1 MLNFFKNIKIYF
13 IILSPLF
20 LATKALSKEHTIA
33 FTYEQISFTIV
44 LISLLIVLI
53 LYTLKKYKNTNF
65 QLKDRIKELK
75 EQNNQLMK
83 VQHIV
88 KLGFWEFDVK
98 NDKLYW
104 SKEIYEI
111 FNLDPNK
118 FKPSY
123 LNFVNIVHPD
133 DRRKV
138 NEAYKQSLK
147 NKKNYSIEHRLLT
160 KDNKIKW
167 IHEECVTKF
176 DENGNPLTSTGTVQ
190 DITQNKLVQIKLQQ
204 QKKEFENI
212 FNSSKDG
219 IAILDLDFSFID
231 FNQACLDIT
240 GFKREELLEKNLLE
254 LITQKDKELIN
265 SSLEIVLKGEQIR
278 NLKKNCIVNNNK
290 IITINMSISLMPDN
304 KRVLLTVKD
313 ITSIKFVEQQTK
325 LAEMGH
331 MIENIAHQWRQPLNI
346 ISTVA
351 TSVIIEK
358 EFGKLED
365 ESLVESLDLINEKA
379 QYLSE
384 TIDIFRNYLKEK
396 KEYKK
401 VILQDRIKTAL
412 NIVKASLDINHIN
425 LIDNID
431 KIEPISI
438 NLVIGELS
446 EVIINIINNA
456 KDILIE
462 KNIAEPWV
470 KVNLKKEDNIAC
482 ITIEDNGGGVP
493 KEILNKIFEPYFTTK
508 KDSQGTGLGLNMS
521 YKIVKESLKGDLY
534 IKNTNNGA
542 KFFIE
547 LPLEN

>member
-1 MLNFFKNIKIYF
+1 MLNLKIHF
-13 IILSPLF
+13 IILIHLL
-20 LATKALSKEHTIA
+20 LATKALSKEHAIA
-33 FTYEQISFTIV
+33 FTYGQISFTIV
-44 LISLLIVLI
+44 LIFLLIVFI
-53 LYTLKKYKNTNF
+53 IYILKKYKNTNS

-75 EQNNQLMK
+75 ERNNQLMK

-160 KDNKIKW
+160 KDNTIKW
-167 IHEECVTKF
+167 IHEECITKF
-176 DENGNPLTSTGTVQ
+176 DENGNPLISTGTVQ
-190 DITQNKLVQIKLQQ
+190 DITQNKLIQIKLQQ

-219 IAILDLDFSFID
+219 IAILDLDFNFID

-240 GFKREELLEKNLLE
+240 GFKREELLEKSLLE
-254 LITQKDKELIN
+254 LIAQKDKELIK
-265 SSLEIVLKGEQIR
+265 STLEIVLKGEHIR

-290 IITINMSISLMPDN
+290 IITINISISLMPDN

-365 ESLVESLDLINEKA
+365 ESLIESLDLINEKA

-384 TIDIFRNYLKEK
+384 TIDTFRNYLKEK

-425 LIDNID
+425 LIDSID

-456 KDILIE
+456 KDILME
-462 KNIAEPWV
+462 KNIPDPWI

-534 IKNTNNGA
+534 IKNTKNGA

>member
-13 IILSPLF
+13 IILIPLF
-20 LATKALSKEHTIA
+20 LATKALSKEHTIE
-33 FTYEQISFTIV
+33 FTYEQISFTTL
-44 LISLLIVLI
+44 LILLLIVLI
-53 LYTLKKYKNTNF
+53 IYILKKYKNTSF
-65 QLKDRIKELK
+65 QLKTKIKKLE
-75 EQNNQLMK
+75 ERNNQLIK

-104 SKEIYEI
+104 SREIYEI

-160 KDNKIKW
+160 KDNTIKW

-176 DENGNPLTSTGTVQ
+176 DENGNPLISIGTVQ

-254 LITQKDKELIN
+254 LIIQKDKELIK
-265 SSLEIVLKGEQIR
+265 STLEIVLKGEYIR
-278 NLKKNCIVNNNK
+278 NLKKNCIVSNNK
-290 IITINMSISLMPDN
+290 IITINMSISLMPDD
-304 KRVLLTVKD
+304 KRILLTVKD

-412 NIVKASLDINHIN
+412 NIVKATLDINHIN
-425 LIDNID
+425 LVDNID
-431 KIEPISI
+431 KVEPISI

-456 KDILIE
+456 KDVLIE
-462 KNIAEPWV
+462 KDIAEPWI
-470 KVNLKKEDNIAC
+470 KVNLKKEDSIAC

-493 KEILNKIFEPYFTTK
+493 KGILDKIFEPYFTTK
-508 KDSQGTGLGLNMS
+508 KESQGTGLGLNMS
-521 YKIVKESLKGDLY
+521 YKIVKESLKGTLY
-534 IKNTNNGA
+534 IKNTKNGA